1 MLDLLNMTN
10 FGFLILL
17 SILYI
22 VINFAISNKKVAY
35 LKSTVGDLPKEFIEK
50 HIALITSLDMVETY
64 EVLGFDENSID
75 VMIVI
80 QKALNGNG
88 YRISDFNKNYDF
100 SMDYIVFYLIRLK
113 NQTSILMILSDIYEV
128 GVKDNL
134 LQSVEL
140 SDEYLSKGLLRANIK

>member
-1 MLDLLNMTN
+1 MTN

-17 SILYI
+17 CILYI

-35 LKSTVGDLPKEFIEK
+35 LKSTAGDLPKEFIEK

-64 EVLGFDENSID
+64 EVLGFEENSID
-75 VMIVI
+75 VMIVV
-80 QKALNGNG
+80 QKALFGNG
-88 YRISDFNKNYDF
+88 YSIADFNKNYDF

-128 GVKDNL
+128 GAEHNL